1 MYQQSTVTNT
11 ASQYDLGLR
20 QFMLGVYNNMAL
32 GLVISAFI
40 AYFVGTSPEL
50 LALFF
55 SGPQKWLV
63 IFAPLA
69 FVFFISFRIGNMSVS
84 AARLTFYVFAA
95 VMGLSLS
102 TIFAVFQ
109 MGSIFNAFFATAA
122 MFGSMSL
129 YGYTTKR
136 DLTKI
141 GSFLIMGAFG
151 IVIASVINL
160 LFQNDIMSMVIST
173 LAVIIFTGLTA
184 YDTQNLK
191 NMYYELDGDERSKM
205 GIMGALSL
213 YLNFINI
220 FTSLLN
226 LFGARNGE

>member
-1 MYQQSTVTNT
+1 MYRQSAVTNT
-11 ASQYDLGLR
+11 SAEYDLGLR
-20 QFMLGVYNNMAL
+20 QFMLGVYNNMSI
-32 GLVISAFI
+32 GLAISAII
-40 AYFVGTSPEL
+40 AYFVGTNPAL
-50 LALFF
+50 LSFF
-55 SGPQKWLV
+55 FGGPQQWIV

-69 FVFFISFRIGNMSVS
+69 FIFFISFRITKMSVG
-84 AARLTFYVFAA
+84 AARTSFYAFAA

-109 MGSIFNAFFATAA
+109 MGSIVNAFLATAV

-136 DLTKI
+136 DLTSV

-151 IVIASVINL
+151 LVIASLLNL
-160 LFQNDIMSMVIST
+160 FFQNDIMSLVISA

-191 NMYYELDGDERSKM
+191 NMYYQLDGDERAKM

-226 LFGARNGE
+226 LFGARTNE